1 MPPCSV
7 SGPKYYKI
15 QGKPNF
21 EHFDGLPA
29 RKYMVLLGHDRTLRE
44 PYSETRINFIM
55 SEFSCCPSRPCAFI
69 EIEHLSCVLLRML
82 STNSLTGE

>member
-1 MPPCSV
+1 MAQNIR
-7 SGPKYYKI
+7 KYKV
-15 QGKPNF
+15 NRTLNT
-21 EHFDGLPA
+21 FDGLPA

-44 PYSETRINFIM
+44 PYSETGINFIM

-82 STNSLTGE
+82 STNSLTGEYF